1 MTLPVVVWFKRD
13 LRIVDHEPL
22 DAAVHEGPVI
32 PIYVVEPEYWAME
45 YTSGRQWLFLKDSIL
60 SLDQALSECGQPLW
74 TAIGQVEEVFDR
86 LHRRYR
92 FQTLVSHQETGPD
105 WTFQRD
111 RRVKQWCKDRGVTWT
126 EYRQHGVVRGLRERQ
141 GWAKQW
147 GELMDRPQQ
156 PVPSRIEGVGSPPKP
171 AAEVLQ
177 AVSITD
183 KFLVRSQSGGRSEGL
198 ELLDSFLDGRC
209 ETYRGGMSS
218 PLTGEQ
224 VCSRISTHL
233 SVGTLGVREVWQSV
247 CDRRDELKHD
257 GGRSQALRSLKSFQ
271 SRLHWHVL
279 V

>member
-22 DAAVHEGPVI
+22 DAAVREGPVI

-86 LHRRYR
+86 LHRRYQ

-147 GELMDRPQQ
+147 GETKKLGQG
-156 PVPSRIEGVGSPPKP
+156 SFVG
-171 AAEVLQ
+171 
-177 AVSITD
+177 
-183 KFLVRSQSGGRSEGL
+183 
-198 ELLDSFLDGRC
+198 
-209 ETYRGGMSS
+209 
-218 PLTGEQ
+218 
-224 VCSRISTHL
+224 
-233 SVGTLGVREVWQSV
+233 
-247 CDRRDELKHD
+247 
-257 GGRSQALRSLKSFQ
+257 
-271 SRLHWHVL
+271 
-279 V
+279 